1 MTHSNE
7 RTSGTPEG
15 APAGRL
21 ANDAPWAALRSD
33 AATHLAAA
41 QAEAFLAALGKDP
54 ATTRLRTFLGK
65 GAKSGWDLNKA
76 AKWSQNGGGVYF
88 VTGNGGDSDA
98 EITSCPALFVE
109 WDDGASIEVQRNRWQ
124 ELQLPEPTLMI
135 WTGGKSLHCYWVLD
149 QPMAPADWRPLQK
162 RLIDYAGG
170 DKACCNPSRLMRL
183 PGFKYEK
190 TPGAGDLC
198 RILENPSGNRYKAS
212 DIAAALPV
220 EVPPKPAARA
230 LEVLPGGLSG
240 DLPPRG
246 IDAINAAAGFIPLRV
261 AGGKTYPSD
270 RNALCGC
277 SAALAEAGH
286 PDADG
291 AALALLGH
299 LWPDESAAA
308 QVLTTT
314 TTRKASS
321 FWAIAKEHGYDTRR
335 HDLKSKQNA
344 KIVNAADPTGGKR
357 WRLAPDEVLAKLP
370 AAVGLLRLNSR
381 TGDIETDGEI
391 LSGNKIGRLY
401 LTLSSQQQSWPKET
415 TIDAAM
421 LLASENQ
428 FDPVAKYLNNNKAK
442 ALHQDVWQRLD
453 QHLLGINDP
462 IAAAFLPRY
471 FISAVARTFEPGCD
485 CRQLPVLIGP
495 QWRGKSALGRILFG
509 AAQWVEGIGD
519 LGKDALMKAHTAW
532 GVELAE
538 LDGVT
543 RRSDQES
550 LKAFISETAD
560 TYRKPYDRSPERH
573 PRRFVFWGSS
583 NGAPLRDLTG
593 NTRYVCIKIP
603 DRMLPL
609 EWATAN
615 RDALWAKAVEQYRA
629 GEQWRDCSEAERRAI
644 AERNADHREIDPW
657 ADDIAAYLERRQK
670 AQDLPVGIPQ
680 VLEHLQVSKE
690 RQTNQ
695 LAARARGIAEAI
707 GWEWGQRRDQAKKQR
722 KGLWPCGAPGA
733 PGGAPGGAPEQ
744 PSGSKASK
752 RMVPPVPPKPK
763 ELETKAVEQ
772 AQAQRTRPLRTRS
785 SASVPVSGAPVA
797 PPHQTDCA
805 ATGLAGA
812 PGGAPGGTGGTTP
825 GTVNP
830 TLRELIARAQAD
842 GELSEVDLIVKVQ
855 CLAIA
860 AGLEQPVGA
869 AITMAAA
876 AMARSNG

>member
-1 MTHSNE
+1 MTNSRE
-7 RTSGTPEG
+7 LASGTPEG
-15 APAGRL
+15 APAEML
-21 ANDAPWAALRSD
+21 ANDSPRAVVHYD
-33 AATHLAAA
+33 AAP
-41 QAEAFLAALGKDP
+41 AFRFLGLLGKDP

-65 GAKSGWDLNKA
+65 GAKSGWDLKKA
-76 AKWSQNGGGVYF
+76 AKWNQNGGGVY
-88 VTGNGGDSDA
+88 VVINDGGDSDA
-98 EITSCPALFVE
+98 QITSCPALFVE

-124 ELQLPEPTLMI
+124 VLNLPEPTLMI
-135 WTGGKSLHCYWVLD
+135 WTGGKSVHCYWVLD

-162 RLIDYAGG
+162 RLIDYCGG
-170 DKACCNPSRLMRL
+170 DPQCCNPSRVMRL
-183 PGFKYEK
+183 PGFIYEK
-190 TPGAGDLC
+190 NPADKALC
-198 RILENPSGNRYKAS
+198 RILENTSGNRYKAE
-212 DIAAALPV
+212 DLEAALPV
-220 EVPPKPAARA
+220 EVAPKPPARA
-230 LEVLPGGLSG
+230 LEVLPGGRAT

-246 IDAINAAAGFIPLRV
+246 IDAINKAAGFIPRRV
-261 AGGKTYPSD
+261 GGEGTYPSD

-277 SAALAEAGH
+277 SAALAEAGQ
-286 PDADG
+286 PDPDG

-308 QVLTTT
+308 QVFTSTS
-314 TTRKASS
+314 TRKASS
-321 FWAIAKEHGYDTRR
+321 FWAIAKQHGYDTRR
-335 HDLKSKQNA
+335 HDLKGQQNT

-381 TGDIETDGEI
+381 TGDIEAKGEI
-391 LSGNKIGRLY
+391 LSGNRIGRLY
-401 LTLSSQQQSWPKET
+401 LELSSRQQSWPKET

-421 LLASENQ
+421 LLASKNQ

-442 ALHQDVWQRLD
+442 ALSDDVWQRLD
-453 QHLLGINDP
+453 QHLLGIDDP

-609 EWATAN
+609 DWATAN

-629 GEQWRDCSEAERRAI
+629 GKQWRDCSEAERRAI

-657 ADDIAAYLERRQK
+657 ADDVAGYLERRQK
-670 AQDLPVGIPQ
+670 AQDLPVKVTE
-680 VLEHLQVSKE
+680 VLAHLDVPKE

-695 LAARARGIAEAI
+695 LAARVRGVAESLQ
-707 GWEWGQRRDQAKKQR
+707 WVWDRRRVDSVTRRQ
-722 KGLWPCGAPGA
+722 GLWPTSGHPDH
-733 PGGAPGGAPEQ
+733 
-744 PSGSKASK
+744 PSGH
-752 RMVPPVPPKPK
+752 P
-763 ELETKAVEQ
+763 
-772 AQAQRTRPLRTRS
+772 
-785 SASVPVSGAPVA
+785 SG
-797 PPHQTDCA
+797 HTD
-805 ATGLAGA
+805 
-812 PGGAPGGTGGTTP
+812 
-825 GTVNP
+825 
-830 TLRELIARAQAD
+830 
-842 GELSEVDLIVKVQ
+842 
-855 CLAIA
+855 
-860 AGLEQPVGA
+860 
-869 AITMAAA
+869 
-876 AMARSNG
+876 

>member
-1 MTHSNE
+1 MTVAQ
-7 RTSGTPEG
+7 TSE
-15 APAGRL
+15 L
-21 ANDAPWAALRSD
+21 AQASSILPSD
-33 AATHLAAA
+33 TKGFEAAA
-41 QAEAFLAALGKDP
+41 RFLELLGKDP
-54 ATTRLRTFLGK
+54 ATAWFRSLK
-65 GAKSGWDLNKA
+65 PKE
-76 AKWSQNGGGVYF
+76 GGGSYCNQRRSGKDLSGFQASELAADCAAGANVYA
-88 VTGNGGDSDA
+88 VIGNGTTASGINKQGKPTGAVTDDDVIDA
-98 EITSCPALFVE
+98 PAFYVE
-109 WDDGASIEVQRNRWQ
+109 WDDKPMDWQ
-124 ELQLPEPTLMI
+124 VTAWRELELPEPSI
-135 WTGGKSLHCYWVLD
+135 QVATGGKSIHCYWVLE
-149 QPMAPADWRPLQK
+149 QPIPTEEWKPIQE
-162 RLIDYAGG
+162 RLITYCGG
-170 DKACCNPSRLMRL
+170 DKQCKNPSRVMRL
-183 PGFKYEK
+183 PGSTYYDKRTGEA
-190 TPGAGDLC
+190 TGRAE
-198 RILENPSGNRYKAS
+198 IIHESSNRYTIG
-212 DIAAALPV
+212 DILWNLPA
-220 EVPPKPAARA
+220 EVAPKPAARA
-230 LEVLPGGLSG
+230 LEVLPGGRAT

-246 IDAINAAAGFIPLRV
+246 IDAINEAATFIPRRV
-261 AGGKTYPSD
+261 GGEGTYESD
-270 RNALCGC
+270 RNAICGC
-277 SAALAEAGH
+277 SKALAEAGH
-286 PDADG
+286 PDPDG

-308 QVLTTT
+308 QVLSST

-321 FWAIAKEHGYDTRR
+321 FWAIAKERGYDTRR
-335 HDLKSKQNA
+335 HDLKGKQNA

-370 AAVGLLRLNSR
+370 AAIGLLRLNSR
-381 TGDIETDGEI
+381 TGDIEANGEI

-421 LLASENQ
+421 LIAGANQ
-428 FDPVAKYLNNNKAK
+428 FDPVAEYLNNNKAK

-453 QHLLGINDP
+453 QHLLGIDDP

-560 TYRKPYDRSPERH
+560 TYRKPYDRAPERH

-657 ADDIAAYLERRQK
+657 ADDVAAYLERRQK
-670 AQDLPVGIPQ
+670 AQDLPVRVPE
-680 VLEHLQVSKE
+680 VLEHLQVPKE

-695 LAARARGIAEAI
+695 LAARVRGIAESLQ
-707 GWEWGQRRDQAKKQR
+707 WVWDRRRVDSDTRRQ
-722 KGLWPCGAPGA
+722 GLWPTAGHPGH
-733 PGGAPGGAPEQ
+733 
-744 PSGSKASK
+744 PSGH
-752 RMVPPVPPKPK
+752 P
-763 ELETKAVEQ
+763 
-772 AQAQRTRPLRTRS
+772 
-785 SASVPVSGAPVA
+785 SGHP
-797 PPHQTDCA
+797 
-805 ATGLAGA
+805 
-812 PGGAPGGTGGTTP
+812 
-825 GTVNP
+825 N
-830 TLRELIARAQAD
+830 
-842 GELSEVDLIVKVQ
+842 
-855 CLAIA
+855 
-860 AGLEQPVGA
+860 
-869 AITMAAA
+869 
-876 AMARSNG
+876 

>member
-1 MTHSNE
+1 MTVAHTDGLVQAS
-7 RTSGTPEG
+7 SI
-15 APAGRL
+15 L
-21 ANDAPWAALRSD
+21 ASD
-33 AATHLAAA
+33 TKGFEAAA
-41 QAEAFLAALGKDP
+41 GFLELLGKVP

-65 GAKSGWDLNKA
+65 GAKSGWDLKKA
-76 AKWSQNGGGVYF
+76 AKWNQNGGGVY
-88 VTGNGGDSDA
+88 VVINDGGDSNA
-98 EITSCPALFVE
+98 QITSCPALFVE
-109 WDDGASIEVQRNRWQ
+109 WDDGASIEVQRDRWQ
-124 ELQLPEPTLMI
+124 ALNLPEPTVMV
-135 WTGGKSLHCYWVLD
+135 WTGGKSVHCYWVL
-149 QPMAPADWRPLQK
+149 QEPMAPAEWRPLQK
-162 RLIDYAGG
+162 RLIDYCKS
-170 DKACCNPSRLMRL
+170 DPQCCDPSRVMRL
-183 PGFKYEK
+183 PGFPYEK
-190 TPGAGDLC
+190 NPGAKALC
-198 RILENPSGNRYKAS
+198 RILENPSGNRYKAE
-212 DIAAALPV
+212 DLEAALPV
-220 EVPPKPAARA
+220 EVAPKLGPIWAQPVVRA

-246 IDAINAAAGFIPLRV
+246 IEAINEAAGFIPRRV
-261 AGGKTYPSD
+261 GDQGTYPSD

-277 SAALAEAGH
+277 SAALHEAGH
-286 PDADG
+286 PDPDG

-299 LWPDESAAA
+299 LWPDESKAA
-308 QVLTTT
+308 QVLHST
-314 TTRKASS
+314 TTREAKS

-335 HDLKSKQNA
+335 HDLKGKQNA

-381 TGDIETDGEI
+381 TGDIETNGEI

-401 LTLSSQQQSWPKET
+401 LSLSSAQQSWPKET

-428 FDPVAKYLNNNKAK
+428 FDPVAEYLNNNTTAP
-442 ALHQDVWQRLD
+442 LPQEQWEHLD
-453 QHLLGINDP
+453 QHLLGIDDP

-609 EWATAN
+609 EWAAAN

-657 ADDIAAYLERRQK
+657 ADDVAACLERRQK
-670 AQDLPVGIPQ
+670 AQDLPVT
-680 VLEHLQVSKE
+680 VTDLLENQKVTRD

-695 LAARARGIAEAI
+695 LAARVRGIAEAL
-707 GWEWGQRRDQAKKQR
+707 GWELRQRRDHQKKQR
-722 KGLWPCGAPGA
+722 RGLWPSGDTGDT
-733 PGGAPGGAPEQ
+733 GGDTGGDTDK
-744 PSGSKASK
+744 PSQGNAFGHL
-752 RMVPPVPPKPK
+752 VIPVTPKPK

-772 AQAQRTRPLRTRS
+772 GQEPSTRTPYRRS
-785 SASVPVSGAPVA
+785 SASVPVSVSPVS
-797 PPHQTDCA
+797 PPHQTDHT
-805 ATGLAGA
+805 ATGLAGDTDPFAGVTGITKTA
-812 PGGAPGGTGGTTP
+812 PDPLA
-825 GTVNP
+825 
-830 TLRELIARAQAD
+830 AQ
-842 GELSEVDLIVKVQ
+842 
-855 CLAIA
+855 IA
-860 AGLEQPVGA
+860 ATRKRLAPELD
-869 AITMAAA
+869 
-876 AMARSNG
+876 